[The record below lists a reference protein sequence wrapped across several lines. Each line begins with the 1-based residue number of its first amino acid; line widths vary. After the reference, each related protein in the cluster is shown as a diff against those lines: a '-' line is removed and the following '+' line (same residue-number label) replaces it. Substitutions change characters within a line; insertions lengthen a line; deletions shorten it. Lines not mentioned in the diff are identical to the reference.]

1 MGAGGES
8 VQEEASARIPNFGRV
23 SALAFRD
30 KYRGGEKVQS
40 EGAGMEGR
48 RRFESHFHML
58 SCSGSI
64 QLAWMALA
72 LAGVSFTQPCTSFHG
87 REVTGI

>member
-30 KYRGGEKVQS
+30 KYRGGEKV
-40 EGAGMEGR
+40 
-48 RRFESHFHML
+48 
-58 SCSGSI
+58 
-64 QLAWMALA
+64 
-72 LAGVSFTQPCTSFHG
+72 
-87 REVTGI
+87 